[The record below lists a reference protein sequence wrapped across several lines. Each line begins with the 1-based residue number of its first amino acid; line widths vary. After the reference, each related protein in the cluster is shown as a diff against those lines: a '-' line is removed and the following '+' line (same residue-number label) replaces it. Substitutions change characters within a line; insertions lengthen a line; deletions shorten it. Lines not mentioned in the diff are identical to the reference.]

1 MIKLLLTNIP
11 MLMHVTLTC
20 VVMFVKSQ
28 QCTSL
33 LVLIQD
39 FSKKQTNYW
48 RIMQSSI
55 KVIVTV
61 HLHPPHHS
69 LKHAMLVMLLQGTT
83 LIATICHCG

>member
-1 MIKLLLTNIP
+1 M
-11 MLMHVTLTC
+11 
-20 VVMFVKSQ
+20 
-28 QCTSL
+28 
-33 LVLIQD
+33 LIQD

-83 LIATICHCG
+83 LPQYAIVVKKKEKVKTLLLSHLSSREAAPTPKV